1 MIVFQDINSA
11 RPYESFVNYYKKAI
25 KANQNNIEA
34 MCISSYDSKNKFVD
48 SRFVN
53 LKYIENNEW
62 IFFSSYSGPKS
73 KQFKSN
79 NQVSVMFYWSS
90 IDVQIRMRASI
101 KKTSK
106 DKSNKHFK
114 NRSKEKNFLAIS
126 SCQSKEIESY
136 QLVLDK
142 YKYAVKNNDPTVRP
156 KYWGGY
162 SITPYYFEFWSGN
175 DSRINKREVYEHIK
189 NKWRSHFLE
198 P

>member
-1 MIVFQDINSA
+1 M
-11 RPYESFVNYYKKAI
+11 EAI
-25 KANQNNIEA
+25 KNKQKAVEA
-34 MCISSYDSKNKFVD
+34 FAVSSLLMDKTEVD
-48 SRFVN
+48 SRFINIKIVDGSDF
-53 LKYIENNEW
+53 
-62 IFFSSYSGPKS
+62 IFFSNYSSLKATHFLS
-73 KQFKSN
+73 H
-79 NQVSVMFYWSS
+79 NQVALLTYWKN
-90 IDVQIRMRASI
+90 IDTQIRI
-101 KKTSK
+101 KGIIDKTPAYYS
-106 DKSNKHFK
+106 DDFFK